1 MMNPLYVRVASFVL
15 LVILSAC
22 GTQSIS
28 EVNEMANE
36 ATDTLAKRTLV
47 VYSGRSEALIK
58 PIIDAYM
65 SKHPNVTVLLK
76 AGKDNELA
84 ATILEEKET
93 PQADVYI
100 TTNFLTSLAL
110 AREGVFAA
118 HAVPNLG
125 DIPTQYVSPEG
136 LWTPITL
143 RARVIMYNTDQI
155 HPSEAPTTIQAL
167 TDPKWA
173 GRVAAANSTNG
184 AMQAHVATLI
194 TRTSPTVVQ
203 TLLNDLVANN
213 VTFFGGHTDVRKA
226 VGSGEF
232 AVGLVNH
239 YYYELQKR
247 EPSDNNVGVVY
258 PDQADG
264 EMGLVL
270 NATAAAVVKGG
281 PNTADAQNF
290 VDFLLQPDT
299 QKLFAELNFEYP
311 IIPSVPLAPGV
322 TPLLGLKIAAF
333 SIAEMESQ
341 VPVAQ
346 SLMAGA
352 GIP

>member
-1 MMNPLYVRVASFVL
+1 MMNSLYVRIASFVL
-15 LVILSAC
+15 MVMLSAC
-22 GTQSIS
+22 GVQSTS
-28 EVNEMANE
+28 GVNEQVTNNGE
-36 ATDTLAKRTLV
+36 VVEKRTLV
-47 VYSGRSEALIK
+47 VYSGRSETLIK

-65 SKHPNVTVLLK
+65 STHPAVNVLLK

-84 ATILEEKET
+84 ATILEEKNA

-110 AREGVFAA
+110 ARDGVFVP
-118 HAVPNLG
+118 HTVPNAAE
-125 DIPTQYVSPEG
+125 IPAQYISPEAM
-136 LWTPITL
+136 WTPITL
-143 RARVIMYNTDQI
+143 RARVLMYNTDQLTA
-155 HPSEAPTTIQAL
+155 EQAPTSIQAL

-184 AMQAHVATLI
+184 AMQAHIATLI
-194 TRTSPTVVQ
+194 TRTSRTEVE
-203 TLLNDLVANN
+203 TLLTGLVQNN

-247 EPSDNNVGVVY
+247 EPTDNKVGVVY
-258 PDQADG
+258 PDQAEG

-270 NATAAAVVKGG
+270 NATAASVVKGG
-281 PNTADAQNF
+281 PNTTDAQNF

-311 IIPSVPLAPGV
+311 IIPSVPLAEGV
-322 TPLLGLKIAAF
+322 TPLTGLKIAAF
-333 SIAEMESQ
+333 SIADMEAQ
-341 VPVAQ
+341 VPAAQ

>member
-15 LVILSAC
+15 LVMLSAC
-22 GTQSIS
+22 GAQSTS
-28 EVNEMANE
+28 GVNEQI
-36 ATDTLAKRTLV
+36 TDNDQVVEKRTLV

-65 SKHPNVTVLLK
+65 RTHPAVNVLLK

-84 ATILEEKET
+84 ATILEEKNA

-110 AREGVFAA
+110 ARDGVFEA
-118 HAVPNLG
+118 HSVPNVAE
-125 DIPTQYVSPEG
+125 IPAQYISPEAM
-136 LWTPITL
+136 WTPITL
-143 RARVIMYNTDQI
+143 RARVLMYNTDQLTA
-155 HPSEAPTTIQAL
+155 EQAPTSIQAL

-184 AMQAHVATLI
+184 AMQAHIATLI
-194 TRTSPTVVQ
+194 TRTSSTAVQ
-203 TLLNDLVANN
+203 TLLTGLVKNN

-247 EPSDNNVGVVY
+247 EPTDNKVGVIF
-258 PDQADG
+258 PDQAEG
-264 EMGLVL
+264 ETGLVL
-270 NATAAAVVKGG
+270 NATAASVVKGG
-281 PNTADAQNF
+281 PNTADAQDF

-311 IIPSVPLAPGV
+311 IIPSVPLAEGV
-322 TPLLGLKIAAF
+322 TPLTGLKIAAF
-333 SIAEMESQ
+333 SIADMEAQ
-341 VPVAQ
+341 VPAAQ

>member
-1 MMNPLYVRVASFVL
+1 MNPLYVRVASFVL
-15 LVILSAC
+15 LVLLSAC
-22 GTQSIS
+22 GAQSPS
-28 EVNEMANE
+28 GVNEQG
-36 ATDTLAKRTLV
+36 TDNGQALEKRTLV

-65 SKHPNVTVLLK
+65 STHPAVNVLLK

-84 ATILEEKET
+84 ATILEEKNT

-110 AREGVFAA
+110 AREGVFVA
-118 HAVPNLG
+118 HTVPNVAE
-125 DIPTQYVSPEG
+125 IPTQYIGTEAM
-136 LWTPITL
+136 WTPITL
-143 RARVIMYNTDQI
+143 RARVLMYNTDQLTAE
-155 HPSEAPTTIQAL
+155 EAPTSIQAL
-167 TDPKWA
+167 TNPKWA

-184 AMQAHVATLI
+184 AMQAHIATLI
-194 TRTSPTVVQ
+194 TRTSPTEVQ
-203 TLLNDLVANN
+203 TLLSGLVKNN

-247 EPSDNNVGVVY
+247 EPTDNKVGVVY
-258 PDQADG
+258 PDQAEG

-270 NATAAAVVKGG
+270 NATAASVVKGG
-281 PNTADAQNF
+281 PNTTDAQDF
-290 VDFLLQPDT
+290 VDFLLQPET

-311 IIPSVPLAPGV
+311 IIPSVPLAEGV
-322 TPLLGLKIAAF
+322 TPLTGLKIAAF
-333 SIAEMESQ
+333 SIADMEAQ

>member
-1 MMNPLYVRVASFVL
+1 MKPLFVRVASIAL
-15 LVILSAC
+15 LVMMSAC
-22 GTQSIS
+22 GTQATSG
-28 EVNEMANE
+28 VNESVNDSSTNLE
-36 ATDTLAKRTLV
+36 KRTLV

-65 SKHPNVTVLLK
+65 ITHPSVNVLLK

-84 ATILEEKET
+84 ATILEEKNT

-110 AREGVFAA
+110 ARDGVFVA
-118 HAVPNLG
+118 HTVPNAAE
-125 DIPTQYVSPEG
+125 IPAQYASPEAM
-136 LWTPITL
+136 WTPITL
-143 RARVIMYNTDQI
+143 RARVLMYNTDQLTA
-155 HPSEAPTTIQAL
+155 EQAPTSIQAL

-184 AMQAHVATLI
+184 AMQAHIATLI
-194 TRTSPTVVQ
+194 TRTSPSAVQ
-203 TLLNDLVANN
+203 TLLTGLVKNN

-247 EPSDNNVGVVY
+247 EPTDNKVGVIY
-258 PDQADG
+258 PDQAEG

-270 NATAAAVVKGG
+270 NATAASVVKGG
-281 PNTADAQNF
+281 PNTADAQDF

-311 IIPSVPLAPGV
+311 IIPSVPLAEGV
-322 TPLLGLKIAAF
+322 TPLTGLKIAAF
-333 SIAEMESQ
+333 SIADMEAQ
-341 VPVAQ
+341 VPAAQ
-346 SLMAGA
+346 ALMAGA